1 MPYFDSVAAVM
12 EGRDAILADLR
23 KLLVEDYGSS
33 LHSDDDLRWRHVG
46 IRGARVVFVN
56 LMSLEACDSV
66 TEDEIDDQN
75 IELREQE
82 PGCQERQVIRY
93 GGKKIGLITFYLVE
107 TYEL

>member
-1 MPYFDSVAAVM
+1 MLGFGKSGKTRRCQVVCYTRSQLPNDKCAKTIS
-12 EGRDAILADLR
+12 R
-23 KLLVEDYGSS
+23 LVEISKSKTHGLSC
-33 LHSDDDLRWRHVG
+33 
-46 IRGARVVFVN
+46 FVN
-56 LMSLEACDSV
+56 HMSVEACDSV

-75 IELREQE
+75 IELLEQE